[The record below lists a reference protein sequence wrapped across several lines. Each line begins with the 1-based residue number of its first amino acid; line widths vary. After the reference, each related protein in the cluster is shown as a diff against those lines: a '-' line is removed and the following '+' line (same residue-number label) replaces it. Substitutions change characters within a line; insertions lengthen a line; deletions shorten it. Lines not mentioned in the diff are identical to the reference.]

1 MASNQKSLLRFGL
14 ECLADFV
21 FPQLCLICSGENLAD
36 DALVC
41 DRCWS
46 KATGDSH
53 LLCLSCGQPLGDALS
68 CEYCKDSAVIPVAVL
83 GHYQDPLQEIIH
95 QFKYSGYS
103 RLGDSLAKKLIDNHI
118 HTFERLRPNLT
129 VPIPL
134 DSYRLRRRGFN
145 QAAVLSDIVSK
156 KLKIV
161 IAEQLLVKSR
171 KTKDQTRLDFERR
184 AENLKGAFTVTERIA
199 PDAKIIL
206 IDDVFTTGATM
217 REGLRA
223 ITEAGGKVVMTA
235 AIAVADR

>member
-1 MASNQKSLLRFGL
+1 MASNQKSLLHIGL
-14 ECLADFV
+14 ESLADFV
-21 FPQLCLICSGENLAD
+21 FPPLCLICSGENLAD

-41 DRCWS
+41 DHCWS
-46 KATGDSH
+46 KATGDPH
-53 LLCLSCGQPLGDALS
+53 LLCLSCGRPFGDAAS
-68 CEYCKDSAVIPVAVL
+68 CEECDSSSIPVAVL

-103 RLGDSLAKKLIDNHI
+103 RLGNSLSNRLIDNHI
-118 HTFERLRPNLT
+118 HTFERLRPNLA

-145 QAAVLSDIVSK
+145 QAAVLSDIVGKRLQIETS
-156 KLKIV
+156 
-161 IAEQLLVKSR
+161 EQLLVKSR
-171 KTKDQTRLDFERR
+171 KTKDQTRLDFEKR

-199 PDAKIIL
+199 PEAKIIL
-206 IDDVFTTGATM
+206 IDDVFTTGATL

-223 ITEAGGKVVMTA
+223 ITEAGGKVVMAA